1 MSKVRIYGDVSGYVD
16 IAVPD
21 NAGTTTLNLDK
32 IPQADINGNI
42 AMDTNTLY
50 VDAANNRVGVGT
62 ASPNTTLDIV
72 SPSSAEA
79 INIRGRSADDIGQ
92 LKFYEND
99 GTTSLARLDSRTTH
113 FEVGSYNEL
122 RFSAGGVNNSHVVID
137 TSGNVGIGTDNPGYK
152 LQVNGNVD
160 ILNVKG
166 SLGNA
171 FVRFTDGDATADFSI
186 GADDGSG
193 AGAGGFILY
202 DRSNTAYRLVVKSN
216 GYVGIGTT
224 NPSQILEAQT
234 SSTTYVTA
242 TTTGTATSA
251 GHRSTAGTN
260 DWVWFATQG
269 QPNYRLYDYASS
281 AVRLTVTNSGNVGIG
296 TDNPQAKLHVTSNV
310 LIEGGS
316 TDSRT
321 IGFTN
326 ASGSTGWSIGNGII
340 DSTHNFRIYDNTAGA
355 ARFTVDGN
363 GKVGIG
369 TSNPTGKLH
378 VYDSGVMDIN
388 LVGNPPELNL
398 EDTSSS
404 SGSKRIRLTVDTGKM
419 SIQGLSDDDQSITYT
434 FLEGDL
440 SNGNLYLD
448 NINGHQ
454 LSHRNLINNGGMQ
467 IAQRNASYT
476 ITTSGYQYIC
486 LDRWG
491 NYYAGTSVGQQEQT
505 VFNQLKK
512 VMRITATS
520 STSNL
525 YTFQWI
531 ENGGKMLCNGERFSI
546 SFKARSSV
554 ASGKTCT
561 VQMRYGDVG
570 AGNTATS
577 DTIGSVALTNSFQ
590 QFKFENVDASSFNYT
605 QAGLWLWM
613 PGPSIG
619 DYFEITDVQ
628 VELGSKATKFE
639 QKSIAQEMNDCMR
652 FYQRLQGNRDGSGGA
667 AGDRGIF
674 HMHNWGTTNWYGIHH
689 FNVPM
694 RTGPTLKTGFSGT
707 YLGTWFSGGNTSNAT
722 SMQIQNANSW
732 RAEMSGN
739 HDGSFLQGGSCWLRL
754 GADDNYV
761 AFDAEYL

>member
-137 TSGNVGIGTDNPGYK
+137 TSGNVGIGTDNPGYP
-152 LQVNGNVD
+152 LQVNGDLD

-193 AGAGGFILY
+193 AGAGAFILY

-216 GYVGIGTT
+216 GYAGIGTT
-224 NPSQILEAQT
+224 
-234 SSTTYVTA
+234 
-242 TTTGTATSA
+242 
-251 GHRSTAGTN
+251 
-260 DWVWFATQG
+260 
-269 QPNYRLYDYASS
+269 
-281 AVRLTVTNSGNVGIG
+281 
-296 TDNPQAKLHVTSNV
+296 NPQAKLHVTGNMI
-310 LIEGGS
+310 LEGGS

-419 SIQGLSDDDQSITYT
+419 SIQGLSDDDQSVTYT

-476 ITTSGYQYIC
+476 ITTSGYQYNC

-491 NYYAGTSVGQQEQT
+491 NYYSGTTVGQQEQT
-505 VFNQLKK
+505 VLNQLKK

-531 ENGGKMLCNGERFSI
+531 ENGGKILCNGERFSI

-561 VQMRYGDVG
+561 VQMRYGNAG
-570 AGNTATS
+570 AGNTAQS

-674 HMHNWGTTNWYGIHH
+674 HMHNWLSTTWYGIHH

-707 YLGTWFSGGNTSNAT
+707 YLGTWFSGGNTGNAT
-722 SMQIQNANSW
+722 SIQIQNSNSW
-732 RAEMSGN
+732 RAELSGN
-739 HDGSFLQGGSCWLRL
+739 QDNGSFLQGGSCWLRL

-761 AFDAEYL
+761 AFDAEHL

>member
-16 IAVPD
+16 IAVPN

-72 SPSSAEA
+72 SPNSAEA

-137 TSGNVGIGTDNPGYK
+137 TSGNVGIGTDNPGYP
-152 LQVNGNVD
+152 LQVNGDLD

-193 AGAGGFILY
+193 AGAGAFILY

-216 GYVGIGTT
+216 GYAGIGTT
-224 NPSQILEAQT
+224 
-234 SSTTYVTA
+234 
-242 TTTGTATSA
+242 
-251 GHRSTAGTN
+251 
-260 DWVWFATQG
+260 
-269 QPNYRLYDYASS
+269 
-281 AVRLTVTNSGNVGIG
+281 
-296 TDNPQAKLHVTSNV
+296 NPQAKLHVTGNMI
-310 LIEGGS
+310 LEGGS

-419 SIQGLSDDDQSITYT
+419 SIQGLSDDDQSVTYT

-531 ENGGKMLCNGERFSI
+531 ENGGKILCNGERFSI

-561 VQMRYGDVG
+561 VQMRYGNAG
-570 AGNTATS
+570 AGNTAQS

-674 HMHNWGTTNWYGIHH
+674 HMHNWLSTTWYGIHH

-707 YLGTWFSGGNTSNAT
+707 YLGTWFSGGNTGNAT
-722 SMQIQNANSW
+722 SIQIQNSNSW
-732 RAEMSGN
+732 RAELSGN
-739 HDGSFLQGGSCWLRL
+739 QDNGSFLQGGSCWLRL

-761 AFDAEYL
+761 AFDAEHL

>member
-137 TSGNVGIGTDNPGYK
+137 TSGNVGIGTDNPGYP
-152 LQVNGNVD
+152 LQVNGDLD

-193 AGAGGFILY
+193 AGAGAFILY

-216 GYVGIGTT
+216 GYAGIGTT
-224 NPSQILEAQT
+224 
-234 SSTTYVTA
+234 
-242 TTTGTATSA
+242 
-251 GHRSTAGTN
+251 
-260 DWVWFATQG
+260 
-269 QPNYRLYDYASS
+269 
-281 AVRLTVTNSGNVGIG
+281 
-296 TDNPQAKLHVTSNV
+296 NPQAKLHVTGNMI
-310 LIEGGS
+310 LEGGS

-419 SIQGLSDDDQSITYT
+419 SIQGLSDDDQSVTYT

-531 ENGGKMLCNGERFSI
+531 ENGGKILCNGERFSI

-561 VQMRYGDVG
+561 VQMRYGNAG
-570 AGNTATS
+570 AGNTAQS

-639 QKSIAQEMNDCMR
+639 QKSIDQEMNDCMR

-674 HMHNWGTTNWYGIHH
+674 HMHNWLSTTWYGIHH

-707 YLGTWFSGGNTSNAT
+707 YLGTWFSGGNTGNAT
-722 SMQIQNANSW
+722 SIQIQNSNSW
-732 RAEMSGN
+732 RAELSGN
-739 HDGSFLQGGSCWLRL
+739 QDNGSFLQGGSCWLRL

-761 AFDAEYL
+761 AFDAEHL

>member
-113 FEVGSYNEL
+113 FEVGSYNDL

-137 TSGNVGIGTDNPGYK
+137 TSGNVGIGTDNPGYP
-152 LQVNGNVD
+152 LQVNGDLD

-193 AGAGGFILY
+193 AGAGAFILY

-216 GYVGIGTT
+216 GYAGIGTT
-224 NPSQILEAQT
+224 
-234 SSTTYVTA
+234 
-242 TTTGTATSA
+242 
-251 GHRSTAGTN
+251 
-260 DWVWFATQG
+260 
-269 QPNYRLYDYASS
+269 
-281 AVRLTVTNSGNVGIG
+281 
-296 TDNPQAKLHVTSNV
+296 NPQAKLHVTGNMI
-310 LIEGGS
+310 LEGGS

-419 SIQGLSDDDQSITYT
+419 SIQGLSDDDQSVTYT

-531 ENGGKMLCNGERFSI
+531 ENGGKILCNGERFSI

-561 VQMRYGDVG
+561 VQMRYGNAG
-570 AGNTATS
+570 AGNTAQS

-674 HMHNWGTTNWYGIHH
+674 HMHNWLSTTWYGIHH

-707 YLGTWFSGGNTSNAT
+707 YLGTWFSGGNTGNAT
-722 SMQIQNANSW
+722 SIQIQNSNSW
-732 RAEMSGN
+732 RAELSGN
-739 HDGSFLQGGSCWLRL
+739 QDNGSFLQGGSCWLRL

-761 AFDAEYL
+761 AFDAEHL

>member
-16 IAVPD
+16 IAVPN

-137 TSGNVGIGTDNPGYK
+137 TSGNVGIGTDNPGYP
-152 LQVNGNVD
+152 LQVNGDLD

-193 AGAGGFILY
+193 AGAGAFILY

-216 GYVGIGTT
+216 GYAGIGTT
-224 NPSQILEAQT
+224 
-234 SSTTYVTA
+234 
-242 TTTGTATSA
+242 
-251 GHRSTAGTN
+251 
-260 DWVWFATQG
+260 
-269 QPNYRLYDYASS
+269 
-281 AVRLTVTNSGNVGIG
+281 
-296 TDNPQAKLHVTSNV
+296 NPQAKLHVTGNMI
-310 LIEGGS
+310 LEGGS

-419 SIQGLSDDDQSITYT
+419 SIQGLSDDDQSVTYT

-531 ENGGKMLCNGERFSI
+531 ENGGKILCNGERFSI

-561 VQMRYGDVG
+561 VQMRYGNAG
-570 AGNTATS
+570 AGNTAQS

-674 HMHNWGTTNWYGIHH
+674 HMHNWLSTTWYGIHH

-707 YLGTWFSGGNTSNAT
+707 YLGTWFSGGNTGNAT
-722 SMQIQNANSW
+722 SIQIQNSNSW
-732 RAEMSGN
+732 RAELSGN
-739 HDGSFLQGGSCWLRL
+739 QDNGSFLQGGSCWLRL

-761 AFDAEYL
+761 AFDAEHL

>member
-1 MSKVRIYGDVSGYVD
+1 MATLKINGDTSGYVELVSP
-16 IAVPD
+16 AV
-21 NAGTTTLNLDK
+21 AGSTSIELDK
-32 IPQADINGNI
+32 ILVSDSSGN
-42 AMDTNTLY
+42 
-50 VDAANNRVGVGT
+50 VGIGT
-62 ASPNTTLDIV
+62 TSPNTTLDIV
-72 SPSSAEA
+72 SPNSAEA

-137 TSGNVGIGTDNPGYK
+137 TSGNVGIGTDNPGYP
-152 LQVNGNVD
+152 LQVNGDLD

-193 AGAGGFILY
+193 AGAGAFILY

-216 GYVGIGTT
+216 GYAGIGTT
-224 NPSQILEAQT
+224 
-234 SSTTYVTA
+234 
-242 TTTGTATSA
+242 
-251 GHRSTAGTN
+251 
-260 DWVWFATQG
+260 
-269 QPNYRLYDYASS
+269 
-281 AVRLTVTNSGNVGIG
+281 
-296 TDNPQAKLHVTSNV
+296 NPQAKLHVTGNMI
-310 LIEGGS
+310 LEGGS

-419 SIQGLSDDDQSITYT
+419 SIQGLSDDDQSVTYT

-491 NYYAGTSVGQQEQT
+491 NYYSGTTVGQQEQT
-505 VFNQLKK
+505 VLNQLKK

-531 ENGGKMLCNGERFSI
+531 ENGGKILCNGERFSI

-561 VQMRYGDVG
+561 VQMRYGNAG
-570 AGNTATS
+570 AGNTAQS

-674 HMHNWGTTNWYGIHH
+674 HMHNWLSTTWYGIHH

-707 YLGTWFSGGNTSNAT
+707 YLGTWFSGGNTGNAT
-722 SMQIQNANSW
+722 SIQIQNSNSW
-732 RAEMSGN
+732 RAELSGN
-739 HDGSFLQGGSCWLRL
+739 QDNGSFLQGGSCWLRL

-761 AFDAEYL
+761 AFDAEHL